1 MSKKSKNVDIVESIT
16 IPLIGQEFLF
26 IYNVKNLKKLKTHF
40 DKDKHKILD
49 KVFEDYD
56 STPNSVDG
64 YVEQYTDK
72 NENYYL
78 SLVLKKSNNILTTL
92 VHEIV
97 HIMQHVREKFFLN
110 NMEVEFEAYITEW
123 IFKELHALLKENKVL

>member
-1 MSKKSKNVDIVESIT
+1 MSKKSKNVEIVESIT

-26 IYNVKNLKKLKTHF
+26 IYNVKTLNKLKVHF

-56 STPNSVDG
+56 STSERVDG

-97 HIMQHVREKFFLN
+97 HIVQHVREKFFPN
-110 NMEVEFEAYITEW
+110 DMEVEFEAYVTEW
-123 IFKELHALLKENKVL
+123 IFKELHTLLKENKVL